1 MSSFERLKA
10 EILADKK
17 KVIILGSLGALAV
30 ALGARAMLSGDK
42 RPSSGARVATVST
55 ATASSYAAAA
65 STIDAESRFRTIAAS
80 LPALAQASR
89 SERDIF
95 SLNTEHFPQPV
106 ETQPPETPDAKSE
119 PQSDDDAK
127 RREAIARDAESI
139 RLKST
144 LIGDRPVAVIDL
156 GGITGSR
163 DLLVRV
169 GDTVSGFVVVSIE
182 SKRVILERDGERIER
197 TVRSPI
203 D

>member
-1 MSSFERLKA
+1 MSAIDRLKA

-17 KVIILGSLGALAV
+17 KVVVLGSLSAV
-30 ALGARAMLSGDK
+30 AILLGARAMLSGEK
-42 RPSSGARVATVST
+42 RPPSGAKVTTVSN

-65 STIDAESRFRTIAAS
+65 STIDAEARFRTIASA

-89 SERDIF
+89 SDRDLF
-95 SLNTEHFPQPV
+95 SLNTEHFPHPV
-106 ETQPPETPDAKSE
+106 ETQPSEAPGAKSA
-119 PQSDDDAK
+119 PQSDDEAQ

-144 LIGDRPVAVIDL
+144 LVGDRPVAVIDL

-163 DLLVRV
+163 DQLVRV
-169 GDTVSGFVVVSIE
+169 GDIVNGFVVVTIE
-182 SKRVILERDGERIER
+182 PKRVILERDGERIER

>member
-1 MSSFERLKA
+1 MSVFDRLKA

-17 KVIILGSLGALAV
+17 KVIILGSLGAVAI
-30 ALGARAMLSGDK
+30 ALGARAMLSGEK
-42 RPSSGARVATVST
+42 RPPGAAKVTTVST

-65 STIDAESRFRTIAAS
+65 STVDAEARFRTIAAA

-89 SERDIF
+89 SERDLF
-95 SLNTEHFPQPV
+95 SLNSEHFPQPV
-106 ETQPPETPDAKSE
+106 ETQPPEASGAKSA
-119 PQSDDDAK
+119 PQSDDDAL
-127 RREAIARDAESI
+127 RREAIARDADSI

-144 LIGDRPVAVIDL
+144 LVGGRPVAVIDL
-156 GGITGSR
+156 GGVTGSR

-169 GDTVSGFVVVSIE
+169 GDTVNGFVVVSIE
-182 SKRVILERDGERIER
+182 PKRVILERDGERIER